1 MIAFFRP
8 GPSAA
13 AMTMARMIVGNAKTR
28 SAKRM
33 MISSTARPKYPAM
46 APSVDPI
53 TAEQMTT
60 NTAAGSV
67 VCAETIRREKTSLGQ
82 GIERGQLLGEDRHE
96 QPDEED
102 DAADDAQWSAQGLGH
117 AQAATSEST
126 LQEFSGPGRRTRI
139 RGAGG
144 GRLGAGSVG
153 TAAHWTL
160 TLGSTKP

>member
-1 MIAFFRP
+1 EDV
-8 GPSAA
+8 SAEC
-13 AMTMARMIVGNAKTR
+13 VGAQQ
-28 SAKRM
+28 
-33 MISSTARPKYPAM
+33 
-46 APSVDPI
+46 VL
-53 TAEQMTT
+53 
-60 NTAAGSV
+60 AAGRSQAGEV
-67 VCAETIRREKTSLGQ
+67 LGQ